1 MNAASRSA
9 RIGRNDGG
17 MVMGN
22 AVEHVRR
29 AVYRG
34 TRIPCRWSE
43 VVRRGVAKM
52 WAGKLG
58 LHAVGA
64 MHDSPVIAR

>member
-1 MNAASRSA
+1 
-9 RIGRNDGG
+9 